1 MNFTRKQTTYTT
13 LLTVYSCML
22 IVSNIISN
30 RTFEVFGYM
39 LPSAVIVFP
48 IVYIINDVMTECYGI
63 KGAIRT
69 IITAFALNVVAV
81 IFFNIAVNLP
91 TTQNFESYTIVLGNT
106 LKALIASF
114 TAYLV
119 GSFINAIVMNQ
130 MKKVSNGKLMLRCVL
145 STLFGEFCDAGIFIT
160 IMFIGVLPVGAVVQM
175 IILQATVKTIYEII
189 VYPVTRIIITKIKAL
204 E

>member
-1 MNFTRKQTTYTT
+1 MNFTKKQTIYAT

-30 RTFEVFGYM
+30 RTFEAFGYM

-48 IVYIINDVMTECYGI
+48 IVYIINDVMTECYGL
-63 KGAIRT
+63 KGATQT
-69 IITAFALNVVAV
+69 IITAFSLNLVAV
-81 IFFNIAVNLP
+81 VFFNIAINLP
-91 TTQNFESYTIVLGNT
+91 TSQDFGPYNIVLGNT

-119 GSFINAIVMNQ
+119 GSFINAIVMDR
-130 MKKVSNGKLMLRCVL
+130 MKNVSSNKLMLRCVL
-145 STLFGEFCDAGIFIT
+145 STLFGELCDASIFIS
-160 IMFIGVLPVGAVVQM
+160 IMFVGVLPAGAVTQM
-175 IILQATVKTIYEII
+175 IILQAIVKTVYEIT
-189 VYPVTRIIITKIKAL
+189 VYPITKIVISKIKAL